1 MKKKP
6 FTRALRVVENVIA
19 YQLAIGRYPDGE
31 TWRTVPPEEHL
42 RHARAHLELLAR
54 GDGSEPHL
62 EHATCRVLMALENEL
77 DREERK
83 GEARMIPVHLRGVR

>member
-31 TWRTVPPEEHL
+31 TWRAVPPEEHL

-62 EHATCRVLMALENEL
+62 EHAACRVLMALENEL

-83 GEARMIPVHLRGVR
+83 GEVRSE